1 MMGSIGY
8 SFVYAL
14 FYVFSLLPLRVL
26 YLLSDGLFPVVYHLV
41 RYRRATVRRNLT
53 EVFPEKDLQEIVRI
67 EKRFYHWFL
76 DYFLE
81 TIKLLSI
88 SSGKLLRHIEFRNAE
103 ALEQCFDEGQSCA
116 ALLGH
121 YANWEYLSATGLSMR
136 RHSDAVMGL
145 IYHPLRNAVFDRL
158 FIALREQHGGTAIPK
173 KDILRYLLRYR
184 QEHRMSLFGYIADQ
198 SPKWEN
204 IHLWI
209 PFLHH
214 DTPVFTGAE
223 RIIRKMNN
231 AVFYVDMERP
241 RRGHYVCTFRLITRE
256 PAQWKEYELT
266 RRFFAM
272 LEESIRREPACYLWS
287 HDRWK
292 RTHEEYDRR
301 VREGLIKQR

>member
-1 MMGSIGY
+1 MEKIGY
-8 SFVYAL
+8 SFVYKL
-14 FYVFSLLPLRVL
+14 FYVFSLLPLSVL
-26 YLLSDGLFPVVYHLV
+26 YMLSDGLFPVVYYLI
-41 RYRRATVRRNLT
+41 RYRRRIVRRNLAGA
-53 EVFPEKDLQEIVRI
+53 FPEKSEGELLQT

-76 DYFLE
+76 DYFFE

-88 SSGKLLRHIEFRNAE
+88 SSERLLQHIEFRNVE

-121 YANWEYLSATGLSMR
+121 YCNWEYLSATGLSMQ
-136 RHSDAVMGL
+136 RHHDAVMGL
-145 IYHPLRNAVFDRL
+145 IYHPLRNKVFDRL
-158 FIALREQHGGTAIPK
+158 FLTLREQHGGTGIPK
-173 KDILRYLLRYR
+173 KEILRYLVGYR
-184 QEHRMSLFGYIADQ
+184 REGRMSLFGYIADQ

-209 PFLHH
+209 DFLHR

-223 RIIRKMNN
+223 RIIRKMDN

-241 RRGHYVCTFRLITRE
+241 CRGKYVCTFLLITRE
-256 PAQWKEYELT
+256 PAQWEEYQLT
-266 RRFFAM
+266 RRFFEL
-272 LEESIRREPACYLWS
+272 LEDSIRKEPAYYLWS

-301 VREGLIKQR
+301 VHDGMIRQR

>member
-1 MMGSIGY
+1 MEIRKVTVDDAKELLDIYAPYVEQTAITFEYDVPSVGE
-8 SFVYAL
+8 FV
-14 FYVFSLLPLRVL
+14 
-26 YLLSDGLFPVVYHLV
+26 
-41 RYRRATVRRNLT
+41 
-53 EVFPEKDLQEIVRI
+53 ERI
-67 EKRFYHWFL
+67 K
-76 DYFLE
+76 
-81 TIKLLSI
+81 KI
-88 SSGKLLRHIEFRNAE
+88 SSKYPYIAAVEDGKIVGYAYASAFKERAAYQWSVETSIYVDMQKRQNGVGRLLYE

-241 RRGHYVCTFRLITRE
+241 RRGHYICTFRLITRE
-256 PAQWKEYELT
+256 PAQWEEHQLT
-266 RRFFAM
+266 RRFFEL
-272 LEESIRREPACYLWS
+272 LEESIRREPVCYLWS
-287 HDRWK
+287 HD
-292 RTHEEYDRR
+292 
-301 VREGLIKQR
+301 